1 MNRLFS
7 FFLSVLVFSMLF
19 LADINAVNSVDSK
32 SEFCEILDV
41 IQCDPLLN
49 ANGILVNEETILSAY
64 RVYELIQSDFVSAH
78 QKGVSVHDMISGDYY
93 WLVYTS
99 DKITIKVSK
108 NEGVWGV
115 LGYSKQSET
124 ASTSDMVDLALIS
137 ASLNSK
143 TDYICFEA
151 PMYYTMF
158 VLCGDDEGFL
168 IPFGTRPDLTG
179 LENGQFYTI
188 EEVAEIL
195 LTTFSESNPQDTNS
209 GGQIRDTNGNPN
221 TSIVILVGL
230 LFAALLASCMWFH
243 FRRKRS

>member
-1 MNRLFS
+1 
-7 FFLSVLVFSMLF
+7 
-19 LADINAVNSVDSK
+19 
-32 SEFCEILDV
+32 
-41 IQCDPLLN
+41 
-49 ANGILVNEETILSAY
+49 
-64 RVYELIQSDFVSAH
+64 
-78 QKGVSVHDMISGDYY
+78 MISGDYY

-151 PMYYTMF
+151 PMYHTMF